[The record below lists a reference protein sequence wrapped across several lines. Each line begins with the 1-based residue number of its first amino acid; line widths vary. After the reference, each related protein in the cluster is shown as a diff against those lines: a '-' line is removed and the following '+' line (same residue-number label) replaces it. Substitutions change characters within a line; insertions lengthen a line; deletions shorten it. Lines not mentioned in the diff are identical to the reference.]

1 VRLRAIVLAGLSLL
15 LGAPSARAADGVGL
29 VEVAPVAIEIPRS
42 SLGPAPEDI
51 PVDGPFRLVGVVGG
65 VRTYEAPL
73 PVRPRALYF
82 EREPLGM
89 ELRKEE
95 RKLAYASE
103 PEVRGMAGGWEIN
116 RDSIMVRVRIDT
128 RRPRAGQYVLRY
140 PPATEREEVLRFRG
154 GDAASWAVRSMQ
166 VDSTSRK
173 GILLPAPGS
182 ATWELDVVPGSRLR
196 FDLGLVPPEIHL
208 GQVSDGAT
216 LEVLAG
222 DTVVGQFRADVG
234 QFEQHEVE
242 LPSGKQRLTLRST
255 DADTA
260 LDYLFVAAPTVYVPD
275 TTPRRV
281 VLAFI
286 DTLRR
291 DHMGTYGYARPTTP
305 DLDRWAEGAV
315 VFDNA
320 RTVAPWTLPSTRSL
334 WTGRQPEW
342 WSGARTLQ
350 EALAAR
356 GWATGAYVGN
366 VYLSS
371 NFEMDRGWGEHG
383 CVNWPAAAYETRLG
397 RAFLDAHADQDAL
410 LMVHFMDL
418 HLPYKEPRRYRKL
431 WAQQE
436 PPGLEPFF
444 NRTMLL
450 RAAMR
455 TRDMLVPYL
464 IDRYDQNIR
473 YVNDELSS
481 FLEGLPDDA
490 IVILFA
496 DHGEE
501 FFDHG
506 DFEHGHTLYDE
517 LLRVPLIVK
526 APGLAPRRVTDTA
539 SLLDVAPTIL
549 ELLGLPGDTL
559 GTPEGTSLARAARD
573 GADPALANRALAFGR
588 ALYGGEQ
595 WASLQG
601 SQKYI
606 TTRGHEL
613 LFDVAADPREQ
624 DDLAVT
630 GGNVR
635 PGRVALAT
643 GLGRDVVQA
652 LRVSPTGRPE
662 SPIEVELH
670 VPGGVGRA
678 WVGDDPTSITL
689 ATVDTSTPD
698 LVRLV
703 FESRLKEN
711 REVFI
716 VPNLPAD
723 DIVGE
728 VGIRIAGKMK
738 NFEKLRAK
746 PHDGS
751 GAMLSRARSGSTAA
765 TVTWAIV
772 PVPGGSATEGS
783 DDEMA
788 GALEALGYT
797 QKGTPDDD
805 DEPGPEPE
813 TD

>member
-1 VRLRAIVLAGLSLL
+1 MRLRAIILAALSL
-15 LGAPSARAADGVGL
+15 AASVRASVARAADGVGL
-29 VEVAPVAIEIPRS
+29 AELAPESLDIPRS

-51 PVDGPFRLVGVVGG
+51 PVQGPFRLAGVVGG

-89 ELRKEE
+89 ELRKED

-128 RRPRAGQYVLRY
+128 KRPREGQYVLTY
-140 PPATEREEVLRFRG
+140 PLATEREETLRFRG
-154 GDAASWAVRSMQ
+154 GDAAAWAIRSMQ

-173 GILLPAPGS
+173 GVLLPAPGA
-182 ATWELDVVPGSRLR
+182 ATWEIDVVPGSRLR
-196 FDLGLVPPEIHL
+196 FDLGVIPPEIDE
-208 GQVSDGAT
+208 GQASDGAT

-222 DTVVGQFRADVG
+222 DTVIGQFRADVG
-234 QFEQHEVE
+234 HFEQHEVE
-242 LPSGKQRLTLRST
+242 LPSGKQRISLRSV
-255 DADTA
+255 DADAT
-260 LDYLFVAAPTVYVPD
+260 LDYLFVAAPTVFVPD
-275 TTPRRV
+275 PSPRRV

-291 DHMGTYGYARPTTP
+291 DHMGTYGYARATTP
-305 DLDRWAEGAV
+305 ELDRWAEGGV

-320 RTVAPWTLPSTRSL
+320 RTVAPWTLPSTRTL
-334 WTGRQPEW
+334 WTGRQPEG
-342 WSGARTLQ
+342 WSDARTLQ
-350 EALAAR
+350 ESLSAR

-397 RAFLDAHADQDAL
+397 QGFLDAHADQDAF

-431 WAQQE
+431 WVQDE
-436 PPGLEPFF
+436 PPGLEPYF

-464 IDRYDQNIR
+464 VDRYDQNLR
-473 YVNDELSS
+473 YVNDELSA
-481 FLEGLPDDA
+481 FLDDLPNDA

-526 APGLAPRRVTDTA
+526 APGLAPRRVTDAA

-549 ELLGLPGDTL
+549 ELLGLPAETL
-559 GTPEGTSLARAARD
+559 GPTDGMSLVNAARN
-573 GADPALANRALAFGR
+573 GTDPALANRSLAFGR
-588 ALYGGEQ
+588 ALYNGEQ
-595 WASLQG
+595 WASLNG
-601 SQKYI
+601 SMKYI

-613 LFDVAADPREQ
+613 LFDVANDPAER

-630 GGNVR
+630 GGDVR
-635 PGRVALAT
+635 PGRGALAT
-643 GLGRDVVQA
+643 GLGRDVVQGF
-652 LRVSPTGRPE
+652 RISPTGRPE
-662 SPIEVELH
+662 TPIEVELH
-670 VPGGVGRA
+670 VPGGVNRA

-689 ATVDTSTPD
+689 ATVDLSTPD
-698 LVRLV
+698 LARLT

-711 REVFI
+711 REVFV

-728 VGIRIAGKMK
+728 VGIRIAGKMT

-751 GAMLSRARSGSTAA
+751 GAMLSRARAGSTAA

-772 PVPGGSATEGS
+772 PLPGGGTTEGS

-797 QKGTPDDD
+797 QKGTPDEDD
-805 DEPGPEPE
+805 AEPAS
-813 TD
+813 D

>member
-1 VRLRAIVLAGLSLL
+1 MRLRAIVLASLAL
-15 LGAPSARAADGVGL
+15 LAGAPRARAAEGVGL
-29 VEVAPVAIEIPRS
+29 AELAPVAIEIPRS
-42 SLGPAPEDI
+42 SLGAAPDDI
-51 PVDGPFRLVGVVGG
+51 PVDGPFRLAGVVGG

-89 ELRKEE
+89 ELRKDD

-128 RRPRAGQYVLRY
+128 KRPRAGQYVLRY
-140 PPATEREEVLRFRG
+140 PTATEREEALRFRG
-154 GDAASWAVRSMQ
+154 GDAASWAIRSIQ
-166 VDSTSRK
+166 VDGTSRK
-173 GILLPAPGS
+173 GVLLPAPGS
-182 ATWELDVVPGSRLR
+182 ASWEVDVVPGSRLR
-196 FDLGLVPPEIHL
+196 FDLGVIPPEIDL
-208 GQVSDGAT
+208 GPASDGAT

-222 DTVVGQFRADVG
+222 DAVVGRFRANVAR
-234 QFEQHEVE
+234 FEQHEVE
-242 LPSGKQRLTLRST
+242 LPSGKQRLTLRSV
-255 DADTA
+255 DDDTE
-260 LDYLFVAAPTVYVPD
+260 LDYLFVAAPTVFVPD
-275 TTPRRV
+275 ATPRRV

-291 DHMGTYGYARPTTP
+291 DHMGTYGYARATTP
-305 DLDRWAEGAV
+305 DLDRWAESAV

-320 RTVAPWTLPSTRSL
+320 RTVAPWTLPSTRTL

-342 WSGARTLQ
+342 WTEARTLQ
-350 EALAAR
+350 EALSAR

-397 RAFLDAHADQDAL
+397 RAFLEAHADQDAL

-418 HLPYKEPRRYRKL
+418 HLPYKEPRRYQKL
-431 WAQQE
+431 WAQKE

-464 IDRYDQNIR
+464 VDRYDQNIR
-473 YVNDELSS
+473 YVNDELSA
-481 FLEGLPDDA
+481 FLEGLPSDA

-526 APGLAPRRVTDTA
+526 APGLAPRRVADTA

-549 ELLGLPGDTL
+549 DLLGLPADTL
-559 GTPEGTSLARAARD
+559 GASDGVSLVKAAKD

-613 LFDVAADPREQ
+613 LFDVADDPGEK

-630 GGNVR
+630 GGDVR
-635 PGRVALAT
+635 PGRSALAT

-652 LRVSPTGRPE
+652 FRISPTGRPE
-662 SPIEVELH
+662 SPIEVELQ
-670 VPGGVGRA
+670 VPGGVSRA

-689 ATVDTSTPD
+689 ATVDLSTPD
-698 LVRLV
+698 LVRLS

-711 REVFI
+711 REVFV

-751 GAMLSRARSGSTAA
+751 GAMLSRARAGSTAA

-772 PVPGGSATEGS
+772 PLPAGVATEGS

-797 QKGTPDDD
+797 QKGSPEQDD
-805 DEPGPEPE
+805 PEPE
-813 TD
+813 APASD